1 MTADRSLHYQ
11 NGKWHRYT
19 ALEVKQPPTED
30 TSFIDQIRG
39 IIKELKR

>member
-1 MTADRSLHYQ
+1 MDRSLHYQ
-11 NGKWHRYT
+11 NGKWNRYVT
-19 ALEVKQPPTED
+19 LEVKTPSEEE